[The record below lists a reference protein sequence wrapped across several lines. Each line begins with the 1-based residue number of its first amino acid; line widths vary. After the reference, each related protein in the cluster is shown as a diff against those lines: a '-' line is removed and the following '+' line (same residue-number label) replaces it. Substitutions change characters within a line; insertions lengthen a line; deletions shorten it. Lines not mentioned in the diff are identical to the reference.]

1 MHYLKTCGSSSR
13 KRNARERKRDMKILT
28 DEEAL
33 SPVLFFAP
41 LFGFALGMA
50 VSLMAIWWI

>member
-1 MHYLKTCGSSSR
+1 
-13 KRNARERKRDMKILT
+13 MKIFT
-28 DEEAL
+28 DEEAF

-50 VSLMAIWWI
+50 VSLAAIWWI